1 MYSLYFITPV
11 HHRWTQGVFLYL
23 KIKEMI
29 LIGILSLI
37 LYSSY
42 KEYTIK
48 ELKEVIMVSVLLV
61 VYSMIILWNST
72 SLITIGKGLLTLNN
86 NLLITPTA
94 VAIQY
99 LILILVGLYLIL
111 IYQYINSKDASKKD
125 ALLASNEPSSEFIIL
140 VLLNAFA
147 ISLFIESVNSLM
159 IFIMIELQSYTLYII
174 TTSFYKNDKTG
185 SLAINS
191 AKSGLIYFL
200 LGSLASILILI
211 GLALIYS
218 ETGLINII
226 DIMMYLNTD
235 ISINTNITTLSF
247 LLIFVGLLF
256 KIGIAP
262 LHNWLINIYNDV
274 PTVVTIWISLV
285 TKISI
290 FTFIYIVLHLYN
302 FIFVN
307 NSSIVAILQFIAIL
321 SMVVGGI
328 NGLSQVS
335 LKKLL
340 AYSGLV
346 NSGYILYSLTSN
358 NQYTLL
364 AYIFN
369 IYQYSI
375 THFNIFFI
383 IVLTII
389 YYKNWYS
396 SAVIS
401 NSNNVRVAKGVNIL
415 TYINIRDLYNFI
427 SCNKALT
434 LCYIVCL
441 TSFMGIPPLA
451 GFYGK
456 YYILISGL
464 LSGYWFGALVLISV
478 SCLTAYYYGYIIRT
492 LTSVSTVEID
502 TLNTKSIAYTL
513 SYTISVLTLFILM
526 PLLSLDIY
534 INGSVILDYYQWIL

>member
-1 MYSLYFITPV
+1 
-11 HHRWTQGVFLYL
+11 
-23 KIKEMI
+23 MI

-48 ELKEVIMVSVLLV
+48 ELKEVIMISVLLV
-61 VYSMIILWNST
+61 IYSISILWNST

-86 NLLITPTA
+86 NLLVTPA
-94 VAIQY
+94 SIVIQL
-99 LILILVGLYLIL
+99 LILILVFLYLIIL
-111 IYQYINSKDASKKD
+111 FQYINNNKGNG
-125 ALLASNEPSSEFIIL
+125 LLAMNEPSSEFIIL

-147 ISLFIESVNSLM
+147 ISLFVESINSLI

-174 TTSFYKNDKTG
+174 TTSFYKNDTNNKL
-185 SLAINS
+185 SINS

-226 DIMMYLNTD
+226 DIMMYT
-235 ISINTNITTLSF
+235 NTNINLNTNIMTLSL

-274 PTVVTIWISLV
+274 PTIVTVWISLV

-290 FTFIYIVLHLYN
+290 FTFIYTILHMFNY
-302 FIFVN
+302 IYIN
-307 NSSIVAILQFIAIL
+307 NSIVIEILQLIAIM
-321 SMVVGGI
+321 SMIIGGI
-328 NGLSQVS
+328 NGLSQIS

-340 AYSGLV
+340 AYSGLA
-346 NSGYILYSLTSN
+346 NAGYILYSITTN

-369 IYQYSI
+369 IYQYSL
-375 THFNIFFI
+375 THFNIFLI
-383 IVLTII
+383 IILTLI
-389 YYKNWYS
+389 YYKNWY
-396 SAVIS
+396 
-401 NSNNVRVAKGVNIL
+401 NSNMLINKSNTYNIT

-434 LCYIVCL
+434 LCYIISL

-464 LSGYWFGALVLISV
+464 LSGYWLGALVLILV
-478 SCLTAYYYGYIIRT
+478 SCITAYYYGYIIRT
-492 LTSVSTVEID
+492 LTSVNINISNINVTSTKI
-502 TLNTKSIAYTL
+502 SYTL
-513 SYTISVLTLFILM
+513 SYTISLLTLLILM
-526 PLLSLDIY
+526 PMLSLDIY